1 MGKQQFKIID
11 IHTHVNFAAF
21 DSDRDE
27 VILRAQ
33 EAGVAVVNVGT
44 QRDTSQ
50 KAVELAERVP

>member
-1 MGKQQFKIID
+1 MSSFSYID

-50 KAVELAERVP
+50 KAVE